1 MMSQWVRKT
10 STVARR
16 LLTVESDTFVG
27 RIHDPHTGGDFF
39 STGGG
44 MNRLKGIVL
53 GVAFMALPA
62 IASAQNI
69 NFDDMSPSCGSTTLS
84 NGYQGFNWS
93 NFWVLPGLCEP
104 STSGYATGIVSSPN
118 VAYNGYGNPA
128 SVSSINTSP
137 FTFNSVY
144 MTAAWNDGLNVV
156 VNAYDAFNV
165 LMFTSGFTLNSES
178 ATQKVFNWTGVSS
191 VQFSASGGTDAGY
204 VHGEGGGGTH
214 IVFDNMLMNNATVT
228 PEPATLVL
236 LATGLAGIGG
246 IVRRRRQKNS

>member
-1 MMSQWVRKT
+1 M
-10 STVARR
+10 ARR

-144 MTAAWNDGLNVV
+144 MTAAWVNGLNVTV
-156 VNAYDAFNV
+156 TGYDAGMNQLYQQFLTLN
-165 LMFTSGFTLNSES
+165 TSGP
-178 ATQKVFNWTGVSS
+178 TQEVFNWANVNEVLFTPTNYAGSS
-191 VQFSASGGTDAGY
+191 
-204 VHGEGGGGTH
+204 H
-214 IVFDNMLMNNATVT
+214 IAFDNMLMNGGATVT
-228 PEPATLVL
+228 PEPATLLL
-236 LATGLAGIGG
+236 LATGLTGIGAL
-246 IVRRRRQKNS
+246 VRRRQKNS